1 MANVNLTVLYK
12 EHDEHFH
19 PQAHSINKLNKI
31 QPSIPIASTSRYF
44 LICESCGGK
53 THTTEKCRFRN
64 YRCHKYKQKG
74 LLARLC
80 KNINL
85 IDYSEHDEVQVNLI
99 RHAKKLPKDDVCDM
113 FSVYKSNNG
122 AYYRKYLFK

>member
-12 EHDEHFH
+12 EHDEHVH

-53 THTTEKCRFRN
+53 THTTEK
-64 YRCHKYKQKG
+64 YKQKG

-99 RHAKKLPKDDVCDM
+99 RHDKKLPKDV
-113 FSVYKSNNG
+113 
-122 AYYRKYLFK
+122 